1 MKQCLKCGQEF
12 PIKLEI
18 DGKKRNLQRRKYC
31 LYCSPYGQHNTKQLV
46 QEKPTKNTNSSN
58 QQHICRIC
66 QRLHTRRGRV
76 CRSCSTKVRRYLA
89 KQAAVKYL
97 GGKCQRCGWS
107 GSLPAYEFH
116 HIEPSLKEFAIGN
129 VSHRKWE
136 LIIKELDKCELLCAN
151 CHRIEHSD
159 HNELVKQEA
168 SQYKGRLLNFLRG
181 DS

>member
-1 MKQCLKCGQEF
+1 M
-12 PIKLEI
+12 
-18 DGKKRNLQRRKYC
+18 QRRKYC
-31 LYCSPYGQHNTKQLV
+31 LHCSPYGQHNTKQLV
-46 QEKPTKNTNSSN
+46 PKNRTLVREKQTNNSSDR
-58 QQHICRIC
+58 QRICNVC

-116 HIEPSLKEFAIGN
+116 HIDPSRKKFTIGN

-136 LIIKELDKCELLCAN
+136 LIVKELDKCELLCAN

-159 HNELVKQEA
+159 HNDLVKQEA
-168 SQYKGRLLNFLRG
+168 SQYKGRLFNFLRG